1 MYTSDATRTGFAT
14 GNNILYNICYFASIA
29 IVGHRHLKIYQRT
42 PYNMTASK
50 LQMKDEIR
58 VTFGNDILYLCMT
71 YTKFCEVLTNIIE
84 H

>member
-1 MYTSDATRTGFAT
+1 MQHELVLQQVIPFYIIFA
-14 GNNILYNICYFASIA
+14 ILPQLRLFDIGILSE
-29 IVGHRHLKIYQRT
+29 IYQRT
-42 PYNMTASK
+42 PYNMTAST